1 MEITMQD
8 APIVGYLLLFVA
20 SITAQLRYAIK
31 MPGNTRPHPD
41 DVWLIY
47 GRRAQNK
54 TLLYWATMP
63 GALASFGVP
72 LKIGFESGFWEG
84 VASFFVYN
92 VSAFIF
98 VKLITRLG
106 IHPACFVLA
115 LIAGPIGL
123 LLVMFDVRLIW
134 NV

>member
-1 MEITMQD
+1 MEIALQG

-47 GRRAQNK
+47 GRWAQNK
-54 TLLYWATMP
+54 TILYWATMP
-63 GALASFGVP
+63 GAIASFGVP
-72 LKIGFESGFWEG
+72 FQIGLISGLWVG
-84 VASFFVYN
+84 IASFFIYN
-92 VSAFIF
+92 VSTFIL
-98 VKLITRLG
+98 VKLFTRLG
-106 IHPACFVLA
+106 IQPALFVLA

-123 LLVMFDVRLIW
+123 LLVMFNIRLI
-134 NV
+134 